1 MTFKRAI
8 AIGLA
13 LAYGVLGVMELCAGL
28 SFIPVFVREP
38 SLFTALIAI
47 AFTAIGGLLCYVV
60 YQIVR
65 HRTEGSLQALSA
77 LLGLTAWFLSGQ
89 AIKRFPLY
97 RHDTS
102 RFLADGVSVL
112 LPILLGYVAYKLA
125 FGYFRKK

>member
-13 LAYGVLGVMELCAGL
+13 LAYGILGIMELCAGL
-28 SFIPVFVREP
+28 SLIPVFIREP

-47 AFTAIGGLLCYVV
+47 AFAAIGGILCYVV

-77 LLGLTAWFLSGQ
+77 LLGITAYFVSDQ
-89 AIKRFPLY
+89 ALARTAF
-97 RHDTS
+97 RHAASDT
-102 RFLADGVSVL
+102 LAHGVSVL
-112 LPILLGYVAYKLA
+112 LPIPLGYVAYRLA
-125 FGYFRKK
+125 YGWFRKK

>member
-38 SLFTALIAI
+38 SLFSALIAI
-47 AFTAIGGLLCYVV
+47 AFAAIGGLLCYVV

-65 HRTEGSLQALSA
+65 NHTEGSLQALSA
-77 LLGLTAWFLSGQ
+77 LLGFTVYFLSEQ
-89 AIKRFPLY
+89 AFARTAF
-97 RHDTS
+97 RHAASNT
-102 RFLADGVSVL
+102 LAHGVSVL
-112 LPILLGYVAYKLA
+112 LPIPLGYVAYRLA
-125 FGYFRKK
+125 YGWFRKK